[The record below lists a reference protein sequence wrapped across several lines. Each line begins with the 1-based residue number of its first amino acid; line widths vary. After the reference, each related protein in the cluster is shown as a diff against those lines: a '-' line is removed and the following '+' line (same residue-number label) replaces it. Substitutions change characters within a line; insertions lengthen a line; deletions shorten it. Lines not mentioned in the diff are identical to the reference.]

1 MGDKPPVKYFRANT
15 VEQYETVR
23 SALDAENG
31 YPSSDAETT
40 IEPAATAPRDASG
53 RLLLAIDSDLLSAS
67 LGQLEEIT
75 ADDYQP
81 ATPSPDA

>member
-1 MGDKPPVKYFRANT
+1 MQRFFRASNAAT
-15 VEQYETVR
+15 YEAVR

-31 YPSSDAETT
+31 YPSDEAHTT
-40 IEPAATAPRDASG
+40 IEPASTAPRDAIG
-53 RLLLAIDSDLLSAS
+53 RLLLAIYADLVSAS

-81 ATPSPDA
+81 ATPEV